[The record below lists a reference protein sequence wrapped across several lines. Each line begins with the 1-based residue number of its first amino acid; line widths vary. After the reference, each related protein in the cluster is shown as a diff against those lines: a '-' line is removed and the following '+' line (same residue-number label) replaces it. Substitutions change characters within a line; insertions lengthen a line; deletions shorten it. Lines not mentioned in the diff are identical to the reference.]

1 MELKTNMSI
10 RFAAPH
16 TPGRLPA
23 PPSIARA
30 LARRSIERAANDNG
44 DMTGHDAK
52 LRDALR
58 MFAEHGLGAARA
70 ARGKAEKA
78 FFAGDRQS
86 YDWWLGV
93 TRTLDRRLAE
103 EASTRLPIKEIS

>member
-1 MELKTNMSI
+1 MSI

-23 PPSIARA
+23 PPAIARA

-44 DMTGHDAK
+44 DIASHDAR
-52 LRDALR
+52 LRDALLL
-58 MFAEHGLGAARA
+58 FAEHGLGAARA
-70 ARGKAEKA
+70 ARAKAEAA

-86 YDWWLGV
+86 YDWWIGV
-93 TRTLDRRLAE
+93 TRTLDSRLAK
-103 EASTRLPIKEIS
+103 EATNRLPSIEFS

>member
-1 MELKTNMSI
+1 MSI

-16 TPGRLPA
+16 SPGQLPA
-23 PPSIARA
+23 PSPIARA

-44 DMTGHDAK
+44 DQIGHDAK

-58 MFAEHGLGAARA
+58 MFAKHGLGAARA
-70 ARGKAEKA
+70 ARGEAEKA
-78 FFAGDRQS
+78 FFNGDRQS

-93 TRTLDRRLAE
+93 TRTLDRRLAQ
-103 EASTRLPIKEIS
+103 EAATHLRAKETP